1 MAFNVA
7 SERRLAMF
15 RRSILQDKANKQ
27 HRVVVCCKT
36 EQTSNIDS
44 LYLSR
49 HAKQDKY
56 SPAIYQ
62 D

>member
-1 MAFNVA
+1 MFNVA

-27 HRVVVCCKT
+27 
-36 EQTSNIDS
+36 Q

>member
-1 MAFNVA
+1 MVFNVA
-7 SERRLAMF
+7 SESRQAMF

-36 EQTSNIDS
+36 RQTSNIDT

-49 HAKQDKY
+49 HVKQDKY
-56 SPAIYQ
+56 SPPIYQ